1 MKKEKGERF
10 NLGTLMNWAI
20 QMLNALEYLNQHGII
35 HRDLK
40 PE

>member
-10 NLGTLMNWAI
+10 NFGTIMNWVI